1 MRKFA
6 MPLKCSKFDRDGQQV
21 KCIKAPCDESKSWWN
36 LEACLNFTKQNN
48 LLNAHEKNATSY
60 RQNSCKCV
68 VIVIF

>member
-21 KCIKAPCDESKSWWN
+21 KCIKAPCDEIKSWWN

-48 LLNAHEKNATSY
+48 LLNAHKKMLLLTG
-60 RQNSCKCV
+60 KIV
-68 VIVIF
+68 VNVWLF